1 MLDHSRSKDDK
12 LDLIDGFDIYSRVYN
27 KKVIVSNRKIYE
39 FTKEGVVCINS
50 NPTQEEVDKLC
61 DDMFYEEFGVE
72 PDERT
77 IEDLSKVIFNIDD
90 IIN

>member
-1 MLDHSRSKDDK
+1 MLDKSRSRDEK

-27 KKVIVSNRKIYE
+27 KKVMVSDRKIYE
-39 FTKEGVVCINS
+39 FTKEGVVCINN
-50 NPTQEEVDKLC
+50 NPTAEEVDKLC
-61 DDMFYEEFGVE
+61 DDMFFEEFGVE